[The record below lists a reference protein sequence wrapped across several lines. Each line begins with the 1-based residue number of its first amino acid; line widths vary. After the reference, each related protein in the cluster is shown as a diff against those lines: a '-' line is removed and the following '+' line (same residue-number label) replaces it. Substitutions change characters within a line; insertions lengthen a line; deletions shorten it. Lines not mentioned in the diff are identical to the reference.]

1 MTDPYPELAPF
12 AVDTWPTC
20 EPWERAGVETAG
32 DRRAIGLWARTAQRR
47 LRLDIDARFDRI
59 LGRMYATAWPGVVW
73 DDLTTQEDPTMSE
86 QETDTQRL
94 ERETREREQREL
106 DEQRER
112 EAAAAQEGEDDGDDD
127 DDDDGEGDALAS
139 GA

>member
-1 MTDPYPELAPF
+1 MTDDPYPELAPF

-32 DRRAIGLWARTAQRR
+32 DRRAIATWGRTAQRR
-47 LRLDIDARFDRI
+47 LRLAIDARFDRI

-73 DDLTTQEDPTMSE
+73 DDLTTQEDPMTE
-86 QETDTQRL
+86 QETDAQRL
-94 ERETREREQREL
+94 ERETREREQREI

-112 EAAAAQEGEDDGDDD
+112 EAQEREAQQGQDDADDD
-127 DDDDGEGDALAS
+127 DDDDAQPA